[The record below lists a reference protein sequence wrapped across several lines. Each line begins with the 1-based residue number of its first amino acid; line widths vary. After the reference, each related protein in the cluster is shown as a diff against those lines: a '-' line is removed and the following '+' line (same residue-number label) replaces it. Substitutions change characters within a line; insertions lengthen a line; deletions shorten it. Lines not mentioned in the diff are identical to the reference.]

1 MANSRPRAV
10 RRSPRRLVY
19 AIALAVAVFVVVGS
33 VSELR
38 FGSVAAKPSGT
49 DARGLET
56 VHAMTLVRRPWAGLF
71 PQTFAP
77 TPSPQAAPPRAVQA
91 GDLGQR
97 SRSKFVASENWTEL
111 PTESPTSSPT
121 AVTSTTA
128 SIFVSIASCVGT
140 NSRTS
145 THERRR
151 RCMHALIH
159 VHTRTIV
166 RTHSR
171 THARTDPHVRTLSL

>member
-77 TPSPQAAPPRAVQA
+77 TPSPQAAPPRAVEA
-91 GDLGQR
+91 GDLLQR
-97 SRSKFVASENWTEL
+97 SWSEFVASENRTDL

-140 NSRTS
+140 HSRTR
-145 THERRR
+145 THKRTR
-151 RCMHALIH
+151 RCTHAVIPAH
-159 VHTRTIV
+159 IRTIL
-166 RTHSR
+166 R
-171 THARTDPHVRTLSL
+171 THARTLAHTHAH